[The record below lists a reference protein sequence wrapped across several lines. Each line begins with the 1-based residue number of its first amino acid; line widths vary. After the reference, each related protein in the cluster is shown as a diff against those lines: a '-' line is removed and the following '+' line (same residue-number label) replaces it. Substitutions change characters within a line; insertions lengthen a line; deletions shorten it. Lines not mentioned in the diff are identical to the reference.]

1 MELLASVKAS
11 NYSFVGYIIDQT
23 SNLKRCN
30 NDRALMKAAVK
41 LHSHR
46 NPLMPA
52 GWINANESCHDGWCN
67 IVMDNGITVT
77 VTLEYLKRQSKKI

>member
-1 MELLASVKAS
+1 
-11 NYSFVGYIIDQT
+11 
-23 SNLKRCN
+23 
-30 NDRALMKAAVK
+30 MKAAVK

-52 GWINANESCHDGWCN
+52 GWINANKSCHDGWCN

-77 VTLEYLKRQSKKI
+77 VTLEYLKRQSQKNDVEVIHFGILVFFWIFSQSFFSA